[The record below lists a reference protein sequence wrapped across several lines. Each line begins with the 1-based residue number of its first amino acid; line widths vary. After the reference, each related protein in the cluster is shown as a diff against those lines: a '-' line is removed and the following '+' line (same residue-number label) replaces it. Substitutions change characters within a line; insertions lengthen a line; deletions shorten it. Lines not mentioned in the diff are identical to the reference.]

1 MLYSTFFK
9 HYRHCVPCHTTL
21 YCKKLVVGAVL
32 CGLSE
37 FVILGLSLSS
47 AGNLGLQ
54 DVPTLLVSAG
64 ISESCLD
71 GTLTLRDRATGSST
85 KFSS

>member
-1 MLYSTFFK
+1 M
-9 HYRHCVPCHTTL
+9 L

-32 CGLSE
+32 CGLFE
-37 FVILGLSLSS
+37 FVILDLSLSS

-54 DVPTLLVSAG
+54 DVPTLVLAG